1 LVLIQEYDI
10 QQLPA
15 QCLTD
20 GSFGKL
26 NVVEV
31 GCSNSKGLRIKM
43 SFFPRSASVRGSVV
57 NLLSYLADRCLEDVN
72 LRITRFRLC
81 KIKRLKDFQSVVPGF
96 LS

>member
-26 NVVEV
+26 TVVEV

-43 SFFPRSASVRGSVV
+43 SFFPLAHAEPSV
-57 NLLSYLADRCLEDVN
+57 A
-72 LRITRFRLC
+72 F
-81 KIKRLKDFQSVVPGF
+81 P
-96 LS
+96 